1 MYLWS
6 FPGGLVVK
14 NPPAVQETWV
24 QSLVWK
30 DPLEKEMATG
40 EGNPVFLPGKSHGK
54 RSLAGYSPWCCKR
67 VGPNLATKQ
76 QQYLQITEA
85 SVQFSRSV
93 MSSSLQ
99 PHELQHTSLP
109 CPSLTPEVCS
119 NLCPLIQRCYP
130 TISSS
135 VVTHPSPLTT
145 VGRWD

>member
-54 RSLAGYSPWCCKR
+54 RSLTGYSPWCCKR

-99 PHELQHTSLP
+99 PHELQHARPP
-109 CPSLTPEVCS
+109 CPSPIPGVHPDS
-119 NLCPLIQRCYP
+119 RP
-130 TISSS
+130 SSQ
-135 VVTHPSPLTT
+135 
-145 VGRWD
+145 

>member
-99 PHELQHTSLP
+99 PHELQHARPP
-109 CPSLTPEVCS
+109 CPSPIPGVHPDS
-119 NLCPLIQRCYP
+119 RP
-130 TISSS
+130 SSQ
-135 VVTHPSPLTT
+135 
-145 VGRWD
+145 